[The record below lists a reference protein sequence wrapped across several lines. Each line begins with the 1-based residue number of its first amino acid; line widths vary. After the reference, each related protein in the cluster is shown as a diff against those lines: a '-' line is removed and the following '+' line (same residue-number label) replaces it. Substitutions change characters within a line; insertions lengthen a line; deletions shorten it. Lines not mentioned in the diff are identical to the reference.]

1 MTAPAAQGARRPADL
16 SARPRFAPWSV
27 PWSVHLPVPW
37 ALAALALCGLILS
50 PLVSLTLEAVQ
61 GSGELWPH
69 LLAYVLPQA
78 VAQTA
83 GLLLGVGLVVTVIG
97 TGTAWLVAAY
107 EFPGRR
113 LLEIGLLLPLA
124 VPTYIVAYAY
134 LDLLHPLG
142 PVQGG
147 LRDLLGLTSPRDL
160 RLPEL
165 RSLPGCIL
173 LLGFV
178 LYPYVYLP
186 TRALFLM
193 QTGNLLEA
201 ARTLGRGPAGVFAR
215 VALPLARPA
224 IALGASLALMEAL
237 NDIGA
242 AEFLGVRTLTVQVY
256 ATWVNRQDLA
266 GAAQIALVMLVVVIG
281 LVAAER
287 WARRGRGFSGSAQ
300 RPRTLARQPLTGA
313 RALAALGLGL
323 APVALGFLIP
333 AAYLAHA
340 AAGRLSRAGLPERLP
355 GEILSTVLYAGSATL
370 IAGAIGFLVAASP
383 RLLSRRLG
391 PGLIRVA
398 SLGYALPGTILA
410 IGLLGPLALADSA
423 FASASTAM
431 FGAAPAL
438 IGLGTGGALVIAYL
452 VRFLAVAIGTC
463 EAGLA
468 RLPASLPDAARML
481 GRGPLA
487 TLARVQ
493 LPLTWPALMS
503 GALLVFVDCVKEL
516 PATLLLRP
524 LNVETLATHLYGEA
538 ARGTYEDGTVA
549 ALLIVLVG
557 LIPVA
562 VLLRL
567 GSRAGRA

>member
-1 MTAPAAQGARRPADL
+1 MSLPLARSLRAP
-16 SARPRFAPWSV
+16 
-27 PWSVHLPVPW
+27 PVPGTPIW
-37 ALAALALCGLILS
+37 AIAALALIGLVLS
-50 PLVSLTLEAVQ
+50 PLVSLALAALQ

-83 GLLLGVGLVVTVIG
+83 GLLAGVGLVVVLVG
-97 TGTAWLVAAY
+97 TGTAWLVAAFD
-107 EFPGRR
+107 FPGRR

-124 VPTYIVAYAY
+124 VPTYIVAFAY

-142 PVQGG
+142 PVQSL
-147 LRDLLGLTSPRDL
+147 LRAGLGLTNPREL
-160 RLPEL
+160 SLPDL

-193 QTGNLLEA
+193 QAGNLLEA
-201 ARTLGRGPAGVFAR
+201 ARTLGRGPAATFLR

-224 IALGASLALMEAL
+224 VALGASLALMEAL

-256 ATWVNRQDLA
+256 ATWVNRSDLA

-287 WARRGRGFSGSAQ
+287 WARRGRGFAGSAQ
-300 RPRTLARQPLTGA
+300 RPRGLARMPLTGM
-313 RALAALGLGL
+313 RGLAALALGL
-323 APVALGFLIP
+323 APIALGFLIP
-333 AAYLAHA
+333 AAYLAHS
-340 AAGRLSRAGLPERLP
+340 AAGRIARAGLPERLP
-355 GEILSTVLYAGSATL
+355 AEILSTVLYAGSATL

-391 PGLIRVA
+391 PGFIQLA

-423 FASASTAM
+423 LAAATSAV

-438 IGLGTGGALVIAYL
+438 IGLGTGGALVTAYL
-452 VRFLAVAIGTC
+452 VRFLAVAVGTC

-468 RLPASLPDAARML
+468 RVPGTLPDAARML
-481 GRGPLA
+481 GRGPVA

-493 LPLTWPALMS
+493 LPLTWPAIVS

-538 ARGTYEDGTVA
+538 VRGTYEDGAVA

-567 GSRAGRA
+567 GRRGPRVP